1 MSVLWKIH
9 PLVEDNT
16 RVVVFTCASVICTFV
31 HLVPL
36 DLHLS
41 LFNFMLSLCS
51 GDPLVRTGMI
61 RLVDLAGSERLRE
74 SGSEGATLK
83 ETRKINLSLAC
94 LGNVLSALANKN
106 EKRKRRRKS
115 ASVNSAT
122 EVGSVA
128 GAPAV
133 VAYRRSKLT
142 YFLKDSLGGNSRTL
156 MLATIRCGR
165 KSSLE
170 EHLSSAHM
178 RSQSIL
184 QRHSFT

>member
-1 MSVLWKIH
+1 MSALWKID
-9 PLVEDNT
+9 PYAEDNISLV
-16 RVVVFTCASVICTFV
+16 RLSSSVLLEFVLLSTYRCT
-31 HLVPL
+31 
-36 DLHLS
+36 HLS
-41 LFNFMLSLCS
+41 LFNFMFSSCS

-122 EVGSVA
+122 DVGSVS
-128 GAPAV
+128 GAPPV
-133 VAYRRSKLT
+133 VA
-142 YFLKDSLGGNSRTL
+142 
-156 MLATIRCGR
+156 
-165 KSSLE
+165 
-170 EHLSSAHM
+170 
-178 RSQSIL
+178 
-184 QRHSFT
+184 